1 MTYVDQLR
9 GDAGLSTEEL
19 KNVMTERELWWIL
32 VSDVRACSK

>member
-9 GDAGLSTEEL
+9 GGSGLSTEEL

-32 VSDVRACSK
+32 VNDFRVCSK